1 MVEAVKLC
9 EPEGDMMQQEKEQY
23 LLVISAM
30 LQNDLQKVHFIF
42 TSVRFSIKKKMFITK
57 Q

>member
-9 EPEGDMMQQEKEQY
+9 EPERDMMQQEKEQY

-30 LQNDLQKVHFIF
+30 LQNDLQKVHLISCLLDF
-42 TSVRFSIKKKMFITK
+42 